1 MENLGKLDSDEIFS
15 VSPDLKY
22 KRSLFSELC
31 AINKIHFDETELM
44 GTVEMIAF
52 AALIKVNRVPVVSD
66 IN

>member
-1 MENLGKLDSDEIFS
+1 M
-15 VSPDLKY
+15 KY
-22 KRSLFSELC
+22 FPFHLTSNIKGLFNELC